1 MGKLKKIVKSDA
13 FKIVVLVILCSF
25 LIGLP
30 CGIRLYSYQQKIT
43 SISQADKKLQEYT
56 KQMKEDVRKMSE
68 ERKTAKK
75 LIDSGEAEIYMEG
88 EPVSD
93 KFEIEGIDI
102 NRYRVKVKG
111 KKVYISR

>member
-30 CGIRLYSYQQKIT
+30 CGIRLYFYQQE
-43 SISQADKKLQEYT
+43 ISQADKKLQEYT
-56 KQMKEDVRKMSE
+56 KQIAEDARKMSE

-75 LIDSGEAEIYMEG
+75 LIDSG

>member
-13 FKIVVLVILCSF
+13 FKIVVLVIICDLLIASLC
-25 LIGLP
+25 GVK
-30 CGIRLYSYQQKIT
+30 LYSYQQKIT

>member
-13 FKIVVLVILCSF
+13 FKIVVLVILCS
-25 LIGLP
+25 
-30 CGIRLYSYQQKIT
+30 
-43 SISQADKKLQEYT
+43 
-56 KQMKEDVRKMSE
+56 
-68 ERKTAKK
+68 
-75 LIDSGEAEIYMEG
+75 MEG

>member
-30 CGIRLYSYQQKIT
+30 CGIRLYFYQQE
-43 SISQADKKLQEYT
+43 ISQADKKLQEYT
-56 KQMKEDVRKMSE
+56 KQIAEDARKMSE

-111 KKVYISR
+111 KKAYISR

>member
-1 MGKLKKIVKSDA
+1 MGKLKKSVKSDA
-13 FKIVVLVILCSF
+13 FKIVVLVIICDLLIASLCGV
-25 LIGLP
+25 I
-30 CGIRLYSYQQKIT
+30 LYSYQQKNT

-75 LIDSGEAEIYMEG
+75 LIDSGGAEIYMEG

>member
-25 LIGLP
+25 LFGLP
-30 CGIRLYSYQQKIT
+30 CGIRLYFYQQE
-43 SISQADKKLQEYT
+43 ISQADKELQEYT
-56 KQMKEDVRKMSE
+56 KQIAKDARKMSE

-102 NRYRVKVKG
+102 NRYRVKVIG
-111 KKVYISR
+111 KNVYISR

>member
-1 MGKLKKIVKSDA
+1 
-13 FKIVVLVILCSF
+13 
-25 LIGLP
+25 
-30 CGIRLYSYQQKIT
+30 
-43 SISQADKKLQEYT
+43 
-56 KQMKEDVRKMSE
+56 MSE